1 MPGGIK
7 WKTQRSDLAG
17 VLSKFGGARQSGMSR
32 RSKIISLH
40 SKIGPPVKA
49 LPPPPPKASKK
60 KKDDEEED
68 EDSDEAEMESDG
80 EGGVRR
86 KKKERGMEWYMVED

>member
-1 MPGGIK
+1 MLA
-7 WKTQRSDLAG
+7 RNDLAS

-32 RSKIISLH
+32 RNKIIPLH
-40 SKIGPPVKA
+40 AKIGPPVKA

-60 KKDDEEED
+60 KKDESEE

-80 EGGVRR
+80 EGGMR
-86 KKKERGMEWYMVED
+86 KKKKVKGMEWYMMED

>member
-17 VLSKFGGARQSGMSR
+17 VLSKFGGGARQSGMSR
-32 RSKIISLH
+32 RGKIVSLH
-40 SKIGPPVKA
+40 TKIGPPVKA
-49 LPPPPPKASKK
+49 LPPPPPKPSRKK
-60 KKDDEEED
+60 VDEEEE
-68 EDSDEAEMESDG
+68 EDSDGAEMESDG